1 MKGRYNTMN
10 KINVK
15 KFVKEHKTELF
26 VGGTIIAGAVLATL
40 GAKKLSDAIKSVGP
54 DATTRVWNGF
64 DLKDLIGDMKDEF
77 LSMPEDYVLIGT
89 DKGTYLTSRETSQDL
104 MENLLKVDA
113 KN

>member
-1 MKGRYNTMN
+1 MN

-40 GAKKLSDAIKSVGP
+40 GTKRLSNAIKSFGP
-54 DATTRVWNGF
+54 DATTKVWNGF
-64 DLKDLIGDMKDEF
+64 DLKDFIGDMKDEF
-77 LSMPEDYVLIGT
+77 LIMPEGYVLIGT